1 MAARMYR
8 DYTRWVAL
16 SRVKGLGSVGFKR
29 IAGHF
34 ADPTQALSA
43 PRQQLNEVVG
53 LDKDAIDGLLS
64 FSEWKQAEAES
75 RRAQDAG
82 IRLLAFNDPDY
93 PIRLRAIA
101 DPPPLCYVKG
111 DIVEADEQAVA
122 IVGSRSASEYGLKV
136 ARLLSGGLAALG
148 FTIVSGMARGI
159 DGTAHQTALDGGA
172 RTIAVLG
179 CGVDR
184 VYPPEH
190 VDLYRRISRQ
200 GAVLS
205 EFPLGTRPAAF
216 NFPARNRLISG
227 LSLGVVV
234 VEATER
240 SGSLI
245 TAALALEQNREVFA
259 VPGEVG
265 VSRSRGAHRLIQ
277 QGAKLVQCAE
287 DIIEEIAPQ
296 LARAQNGAG
305 ARRRRLPLQCS
316 EDTRRVFDLLQE
328 RILQIDEVIE
338 SSGLSSAQVSEI
350 LLDLELQGLLRQL
363 PGKRYAAEQ

>member
-1 MAARMYR
+1 
-8 DYTRWVAL
+8 
-16 SRVKGLGSVGFKR
+16 
-29 IAGHF
+29 
-34 ADPTQALSA
+34 
-43 PRQQLNEVVG
+43 
-53 LDKDAIDGLLS
+53 
-64 FSEWKQAEAES
+64 
-75 RRAQDAG
+75 
-82 IRLLAFNDPDY
+82 
-93 PIRLRAIA
+93 
-101 DPPPLCYVKG
+101 
-111 DIVEADEQAVA
+111 
-122 IVGSRSASEYGLKV
+122 
-136 ARLLSGGLAALG
+136 
-148 FTIVSGMARGI
+148 MARGI

-265 VSRSRGAHRLIQ
+265 VEPQPGRASLDPARSEIGAM
-277 QGAKLVQCAE
+277 
-287 DIIEEIAPQ
+287 
-296 LARAQNGAG
+296 
-305 ARRRRLPLQCS
+305 RRR
-316 EDTRRVFDLLQE
+316 
-328 RILQIDEVIE
+328 
-338 SSGLSSAQVSEI
+338 
-350 LLDLELQGLLRQL
+350 
-363 PGKRYAAEQ
+363 YY